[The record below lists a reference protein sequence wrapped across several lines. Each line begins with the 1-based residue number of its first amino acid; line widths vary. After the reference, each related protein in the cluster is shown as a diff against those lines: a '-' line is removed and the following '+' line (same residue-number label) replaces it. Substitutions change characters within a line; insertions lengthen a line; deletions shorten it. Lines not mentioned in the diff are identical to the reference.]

1 MVEKQYEKEKY
12 TLLTRPLPI
21 IFTGLSASID
31 FKPDDVPGWH
41 VLLEDKTLVRDRI
54 SKIFH

>member
-12 TLLTRPLPI
+12 TLQTRPLPI

-31 FKPDDVPGWH
+31 FQPDDVPGWH
-41 VLLEDKTLVRDRI
+41 VLLEDITRVRDRI
-54 SKIFH
+54 SE